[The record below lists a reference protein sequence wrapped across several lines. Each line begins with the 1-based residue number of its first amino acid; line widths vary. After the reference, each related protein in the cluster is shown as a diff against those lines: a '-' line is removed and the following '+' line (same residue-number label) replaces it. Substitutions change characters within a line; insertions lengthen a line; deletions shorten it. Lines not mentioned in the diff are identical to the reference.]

1 MHPGKPQQDD
11 GPLEHAEGL
20 DVDENEILLAVETR
34 REEGQRVGF
43 LEPPADPV
51 EKARRVAFLHHF
63 QDTPGLPAEAG
74 VIGQIGDGPDAPAL
88 QGRLGDL
95 AHAVE
100 ELEIRED
107 AAAGLGGVDGP
118 QAARVAAHEAVADPA
133 GRAHLFA
140 GQDIF
145 QGLAP
150 VSAQQLALEPLGLVV
165 LPEIDPGGGEG
176 PRGHRLFMLDDD
188 DVACPLEALP
198 EPAADVAAR
207 PVVSFPFAHPWI
219 TFRYFPIAMAG
230 HWGTGMRVDA
240 TDAQGTP

>member
-1 MHPGKPQQDD
+1 MHTGKPQQDD

-34 REEGQRVGF
+34 REEGQRVGL
-43 LEPPADPV
+43 LESTADPV
-51 EKARRVAFLHHF
+51 EKARRIAFLHHF

-74 VIGQIGDGPDAPAL
+74 VIGQVGDRPDAPAL

-118 QAARVAAHEAVADPA
+118 QAARVAAHKAVADPA
-133 GRAHLFA
+133 GRAHLVA
-140 GQDIF
+140 GQRVF

-150 VSAQQLALEPLGLVV
+150 VSCA
-165 LPEIDPGGGEG
+165 
-176 PRGHRLFMLDDD
+176 
-188 DVACPLEALP
+188 
-198 EPAADVAAR
+198 AAR
-207 PVVSFPFAHPWI
+207 S
-219 TFRYFPIAMAG
+219 
-230 HWGTGMRVDA
+230 
-240 TDAQGTP
+240 